1 MESVG
6 GNQDRAVDALLGMSD
21 PDYVPSAQEQ
31 AAPVSIPSSIRAH
44 LRMHMLFSE
53 VSDRAGRGIRSSVD
67 ARGAAA
73 AAAAAT
79 DQASVAAIPECP
91 IPTPIPIPAVR
102 QRAL

>member
-1 MESVG
+1 MRV
-6 GNQDRAVDALLGMSD
+6 
-21 PDYVPSAQEQ
+21 
-31 AAPVSIPSSIRAH
+31 
-44 LRMHMLFSE
+44 LFSE

-73 AAAAAT
+73 TAAA